1 MLLGREI
8 ARAQRF
14 IIKPHHDKRD
24 TKRRGTTDNQES
36 PIWMKGV
43 FGEFKFL
50 TAVAV
55 AALMTVSLTAC
66 ANPLQSD
73 KNDQDLYVFAQS
85 TDVPVPHSRTLA
97 GNYLAARFAQRHQD
111 WHAAHTYMKNVIAF
125 DTANPLLTQRAF
137 LLAIGAGEK
146 QSAEELATTLAA
158 AGAENSE
165 LAYIYLACDA
175 LRDKDFN
182 KAATMI
188 DSLPDDGF
196 GQYTKPLLT
205 AWTIMGRDGKDAA
218 IAYLKTQAEETD
230 PTFNIHAALMSELS
244 GDTDAAEAHYRTA
257 MQEGMTLPN
266 AVLAGNFFQRKGDAD
281 MAKKIYSGLGD
292 VYHFTPFIGKD
303 TRANIQTAADGAA
316 VALFDLATLLYERRA
331 YDSAQ
336 IYGRLVQ
343 LLSPTSAFAQLMMG
357 DIAAINEQYG
367 DAVAAYDDINRTS
380 PLYWLSRIRVAEV
393 YEAADHPE
401 SAAIL
406 LEDLSHN
413 KETRVQALV
422 GLGDLHRRHEDFAS
436 AIKSYDAALA
446 EIGDVTEDH
455 WAVVY
460 ARGMSLER
468 LNNWDRAEKDLLQ
481 ALSFQPDNPMILN
494 YIGYSWAEKGIN
506 LVKAKEYLHRAVT
519 LRPNDGYIL
528 DSYGWV
534 LYRLGEFAEAADWLE
549 KSVAYVP
556 DDSSILDHLGDAYW
570 QTGRKTEARFKWQRA
585 HDLSK
590 DADFR
595 GLALQKMKKGIDAP
609 ATTVVIQ
616 QVPQQDAVLSS
627 RP

>member
-1 MLLGREI
+1 
-8 ARAQRF
+8 
-14 IIKPHHDKRD
+14 
-24 TKRRGTTDNQES
+24 
-36 PIWMKGV
+36 MKGI
-43 FGEFKFL
+43 FGEYKFM

-55 AALMTVSLTAC
+55 VALMTVSLTAC
-66 ANPLQSD
+66 ANPLQSED
-73 KNDQDLYVFAQS
+73 KNKGVYVFTPS
-85 TDVPVPHSRTLA
+85 TDVVVPKSRTLA

-111 WHAAHTYMKNVIAF
+111 WHAAHLYMKNVIAF

-137 LLAIGAGEK
+137 LLAIGAGEHD
-146 QSAEELATTLAA
+146 SARSLATGIAA

-165 LAYIYLACDA
+165 LAFIYLACDA
-175 LRDKDFN
+175 LQDGDFN
-182 KAATMI
+182 KALTMI
-188 DSLPDDGF
+188 NSLPDDGF

-205 AWTIMGRDGKDAA
+205 AWTTMGKDGKEAA

-230 PTFNIHAALMSELS
+230 PTFNIHAALMSELA
-244 GDTDAAEAHYRTA
+244 GDTDTAEKHYRTA
-257 MQEGMTLPN
+257 MSEGLTLPN
-266 AVLAGNFFQRKGDAD
+266 AVLAGNFFQRKGDVETAQ
-281 MAKKIYSGLGD
+281 KIYSGLGN
-292 VYHFTPFIGKD
+292 VYSFTPFVGKN
-303 TRANIQTAADGAA
+303 TRPNIQTAADGAA

-343 LLSPTSAFAQLMMG
+343 LLSPQSSFAHLMMG
-357 DIAAINEQYG
+357 DIAAINEHYG
-367 DAVAAYDDINRTS
+367 DAVAAYDDIADTS
-380 PLYWLSRIRVAEV
+380 PLYWLSRMRVAEV
-393 YEAADHPE
+393 YEASDHSE

-406 LEDLSHN
+406 LEELAEN
-413 KETRVQALV
+413 KATRVQALI
-422 GLGDLHRRHEDFAS
+422 GLGDLHRRHEHFAE
-436 AIKSYDAALA
+436 AIESYDAALA

-481 ALSFQPDNPMILN
+481 ALAFQPDNPMILN

-506 LVKAKEYLHRAVT
+506 LHQAKEYLHRAVT

-534 LYRLGEFAEAADWLE
+534 LYRLGQFEEAAKWLE

-556 DDSSILDHLGDAYW
+556 DDTNILDHLGDAYW
-570 QTGRKTEARFKWQRA
+570 QTGRQTEARFKWQRA

-595 GLALQKMKKGIDAP
+595 NLAKQKLTRGIEAP
-609 ATTVVIQ
+609 ATTVVVQ
-616 QVPQQDAVLSS
+616 EAVLSS

>member
-1 MLLGREI
+1 
-8 ARAQRF
+8 
-14 IIKPHHDKRD
+14 
-24 TKRRGTTDNQES
+24 
-36 PIWMKGV
+36 MKGI
-43 FGEFKFL
+43 FGEFKL
-50 TAVAV
+50 MTAVAV

-66 ANPLQSD
+66 ANPLQSEQEN
-73 KNDQDLYVFAQS
+73 KGVYVFTPS
-85 TDVPVPHSRTLA
+85 TDVIVPQSRTLA

-111 WHAAHTYMKNVIAF
+111 WHAAHIYMKNVIAF

-137 LLAIGAGEK
+137 LLAIGAGEHD
-146 QSAEELATTLAA
+146 SAKSLATGIAVS
-158 AGAENSE
+158 GAENSE
-165 LAYIYLACDA
+165 LALIYLACDA
-175 LRDKDFN
+175 LREKDFN

-188 DSLPDDGF
+188 NSLPDDGF
-196 GQYTKPLLT
+196 GQYTKPLLN
-205 AWTIMGRDGKDAA
+205 AWTTMGRDGKDAA
-218 IAYLKTQAEETD
+218 ITYLKEQAEEND
-230 PTFNIHAALMSELS
+230 PTFNIHAALMNELA
-244 GDTDAAEAHYRTA
+244 GDIDAAEQHYRNA
-257 MQEGMTLPN
+257 MTEGLTLPN
-266 AVLAGNFFQRKGDAD
+266 AVLAGNFFQRKGDKDTAQ
-281 MAKKIYSGLGD
+281 KIYSGLGE
-292 VYHFTPFIGKD
+292 VYAFTPFVGKD
-303 TRANIQTAADGAA
+303 TRANIRTAADGAA

-343 LLSPTSAFAQLMMG
+343 LLSPDSAFAHLMMG
-357 DIAAINEQYG
+357 DIAAINEHYG
-367 DAVAAYDDINRTS
+367 DAVAAYDDIAETS
-380 PLYWLSRIRVAEV
+380 PLYWLSRMRVAEV
-393 YEAADHPE
+393 YEASDHPE

-406 LEDLSHN
+406 LQDLTKN
-413 KETRVQALV
+413 KQTRIQALI
-422 GLGDLHRRHEDFAS
+422 GLGDLHRRHEHFAE

-506 LVKAKEYLHRAVT
+506 LQQAKEYLHRAVT

-534 LYRLGEFAEAADWLE
+534 LYRLGQFEEAAEWLE

-570 QTGRKTEARFKWQRA
+570 QTGRKTEARFKWKRA

-595 GLALQKMKKGIDAP
+595 SLAQQKIARGIEAP
-609 ATTVVIQ
+609 ATTVVVQ
-616 QVPQQDAVLSS
+616 QLPQEAVLSS

>member
-1 MLLGREI
+1 
-8 ARAQRF
+8 
-14 IIKPHHDKRD
+14 
-24 TKRRGTTDNQES
+24 
-36 PIWMKGV
+36 MKGIL
-43 FGEFKFL
+43 GAYTL
-50 TAVAV
+50 MTAVAIT
-55 AALMTVSLTAC
+55 ALMTVSLTAC
-66 ANPLQSD
+66 ANPLQSKEND
-73 KNDQDLYVFAQS
+73 KGIYVFAPNADM
-85 TDVPVPHSRTLA
+85 TVPKARTLS

-111 WHAAHTYMKNVIAF
+111 WHAAHIYMKNVIAM
-125 DTANPLLTQRAF
+125 DTENPLLTQRAF
-137 LLAIGAGEK
+137 LLAIGAGAHD
-146 QSAEELATTLAA
+146 SAKNLATGIAA

-175 LRDKDFN
+175 LRDNDFN

-188 DSLPDDGF
+188 GQLPDDGF
-196 GQYTKPLLT
+196 GQYTKPLLM
-205 AWTIMGRDGKDAA
+205 AWTTMGREGKEAA

-230 PTFNIHAALMSELS
+230 PTFNVHAALMNELA
-244 GDTDAAEAHYRTA
+244 GDTQAAERHYRTA
-257 MQEGMTLPN
+257 MAEGLTLPN
-266 AVLAGNFFQRKGDAD
+266 AVLAGNFFQRKGDTE
-281 MAKKIYSGLGD
+281 MAQKIYNGLGEA
-292 VYHFTPFIGKD
+292 YAFTPFVGKN
-303 TRANIQTAADGAA
+303 TRANIRSAADGAA
-316 VALFDLATLLYERRA
+316 VALFDLASLLYERRA

-343 LLSPTSAFAQLMMG
+343 LLSPGSAFAHLMLG
-357 DIAAINEQYG
+357 DIAAINTQYG
-367 DAVAAYDDINRTS
+367 DAVAAYDGIAKTS
-380 PLYWLSRIRVAEV
+380 PLYWLARMRVAEV
-393 YEAADHPE
+393 YEASGHSE
-401 SAAIL
+401 TAAAL
-406 LEDLSHN
+406 LHELTQN
-413 KETRVQALV
+413 KETRIQALI
-422 GLGDLHRRHEDFAS
+422 GLGDLHRRHEHFAE
-436 AIKSYDAALA
+436 ALEAYDTALA

-506 LVKAKEYLHRAVT
+506 LQQAKEYLHRAVT

-534 LYRLGEFAEAADWLE
+534 LYRLGKFEEAAQWLE

-556 DDSSILDHLGDAYW
+556 DDSHILDHLGDAYW
-570 QTGRKTEARFKWQRA
+570 QTGRKTEARFKWKRA

-595 GLALQKMKKGIDAP
+595 TLAQQKMARGIEAP
-609 ATTVVIQ
+609 ATTVVVQ
-616 QVPQQDAVLSS
+616 QVPPQDAVLSS

>member
-1 MLLGREI
+1 
-8 ARAQRF
+8 
-14 IIKPHHDKRD
+14 
-24 TKRRGTTDNQES
+24 
-36 PIWMKGV
+36 MKGV
-43 FGEFKFL
+43 FGEFKL
-50 TAVAV
+50 MTAVAV

-73 KNDQDLYVFAQS
+73 KDDKGIYVFTPS

-111 WHAAHTYMKNVIAF
+111 WHAAHIYMKNVIAF
-125 DTANPLLTQRAF
+125 DDENTLLTQRAF

-146 QSAEELATTLAA
+146 QSAEELATAIAA
-158 AGAENSE
+158 TGAENSE

-182 KAATMI
+182 KATTMI
-188 DSLPDDGF
+188 NNLPDDGF

-205 AWTIMGRDGKDAA
+205 AWTIMGKDGKDAA
-218 IAYLKTQAEETD
+218 LAFLKTQAEETD
-230 PTFNIHAALMSELS
+230 PTFNIHAALMNELA
-244 GDTDAAEAHYRTA
+244 GDMDAAEAHYRAA
-257 MQEGMTLPN
+257 MEEGMTLPN
-266 AVLAGNFFQRKGDAD
+266 AVLAGNFFQRKGDVD
-281 MAKKIYSGLGD
+281 LAKKIYSGLGD
-292 VYHFTPFIGKD
+292 VYNFTPFVGKE
-303 TRANIQTAADGAA
+303 TRANIKTAADGAA

-343 LLSPTSAFAQLMMG
+343 LLSPQSAFASLMMG
-357 DIAAINEQYG
+357 DIAAINEHYG
-367 DAVAAYDDINRTS
+367 DAVVAYDGITRSS
-380 PLYWLSRIRVAEV
+380 PLYWLSRMRVAEV
-393 YEAADHPE
+393 YEAAEHPE

-413 KETRVQALV
+413 KETRTQALI
-422 GLGDLHRRHEDFAS
+422 GLGDLHRRHEHFAE

-506 LVKAKEYLHRAVT
+506 LQKAKEYLQRAVA

-534 LYRLGEFAEAADWLE
+534 LYRLGEFAEAAKWLE

-556 DDSSILDHLGDAYW
+556 DDTNILDHLGDAYW

-590 DADFR
+590 DSDFR
-595 GLALQKMKKGIDAP
+595 SVALQKMKKGIEAP

-616 QVPQQDAVLSS
+616 QIPQDAVLSS

>member
-1 MLLGREI
+1 M
-8 ARAQRF
+8 
-14 IIKPHHDKRD
+14 
-24 TKRRGTTDNQES
+24 
-36 PIWMKGV
+36 
-43 FGEFKFL
+43 

-66 ANPLQSD
+66 ANPLQSEHDD
-73 KNDQDLYVFAQS
+73 KGIYVFTPS
-85 TDVPVPHSRTLA
+85 TDMPVPHSRTLA

-111 WHAAHTYMKNVIAF
+111 WHAAHIYMKNVIAF
-125 DTANPLLTQRAF
+125 DTDNPLLTQRAF
-137 LLAIGAGEK
+137 LLAIGAGDK
-146 QSAEELATTLAA
+146 QSAEELATGLAA
-158 AGAENSE
+158 TGAQNSE
-165 LAYIYLACDA
+165 LAFIYLACNA
-175 LRDKDFN
+175 LRDQDFN
-182 KAATMI
+182 KATTMI
-188 DSLPDDGF
+188 NSLPDDGF

-205 AWTIMGRDGKDAA
+205 AWTLMGKDGKDAA
-218 IAYLKTQAEETD
+218 IAFLKTQAEDTD
-230 PTFNIHAALMSELS
+230 PTFNIHAALMNEMA
-244 GDTDAAEAHYRTA
+244 GDVDTAEAHYRIA

-266 AVLAGNFFQRKGDAD
+266 AVLAGNFFQRKGDTD
-281 MAKKIYSGLGD
+281 TAKKIYSGLGD
-292 VYHFTPFIGKD
+292 VYSFTPFVGKE
-303 TRANIQTAADGAA
+303 TRPNIKTAADGAA

-343 LLSPTSAFAQLMMG
+343 LLSPQAAFAHLMMG
-357 DIAAINEQYG
+357 DIAAINEHYG
-367 DAVAAYDDINRTS
+367 DAVTAYDGISRTS
-380 PLYWLSRIRVAEV
+380 PLYWLSRMRVAEV
-393 YEAADHPE
+393 YEAADHPQ
-401 SAAIL
+401 SAATL

-413 KETRVQALV
+413 KETRVQALI
-422 GLGDLHRRHEDFAS
+422 GLGDLHRRHEHFAE
-436 AIKSYDAALA
+436 AIKSYDTALA

-481 ALSFQPDNPMILN
+481 ALAFQPDNPMILN

-506 LVKAKEYLHRAVT
+506 LQKAKEYLHRAVT

-534 LYRLGEFAEAADWLE
+534 LYRLGEFAEAAAWLE

-556 DDSSILDHLGDAYW
+556 DDTNILDHLGDAYW

-595 GLALQKMKKGIDAP
+595 SIALQKMQKGIEAP

-616 QVPQQDAVLSS
+616 QVQQDAVLSS